1 MQLILRFCLLIISST
16 GYLIFFTQKYRIR
29 MEFAPALFCAW
40 TSNLLFAAGLLNFL
54 PHMVWLLWGGGFFL
68 LAWSLKHKYRLD
80 GRSVFLY
87 GMFLCAAVY
96 FFFMMQGAHMTSYD
110 NFSHWATVVK
120 DMLRENRMPN
130 FEDEIIRFQ
139 SYPLGS
145 SLFIY
150 GVCLLVGE
158 AEGCM
163 LWAQLLMQV
172 SFLFCLAVFVRKK
185 NKYAAFM
192 PVIYGIWA
200 LSANNSI
207 YELRVDTL
215 LPLAGAASFVIIY
228 YYRKTPKQALCSASG
243 IWMLLINIKNSGIFF
258 YLACI
263 LFFICYEKK
272 ELRGQK
278 RCFLCYGLFAP
289 LFTMFLWKRHVAFA
303 FTDGM
308 SSKHSMDL
316 THFSEMAA
324 KKTAEDVAGIGIQI
338 CKRFADP
345 DNIEMKM
352 MLLLTAFLF
361 AAAIGLRKYGL
372 MKKMAVLCAV
382 SWGCLAVYTAS
393 LYAMYVFSMPMG
405 ESARLAS
412 YDRYILSVLIF
423 LYGIAVTVFL
433 SEIQKIPAFSSA
445 NQIHWPSSC
454 IITITV
460 LLSAALI
467 WQVYPRLSRLYEKPG
482 FDGTKRSDLQKL
494 IKKYGIKE
502 GDSCFIYC
510 NGSDDD
516 VRYLFYLSRYE
527 LWSHEILVSSAEA
540 FAKQKEQ
547 IPDYDYLII
556 WEPDA
561 HSDSYLRQTA
571 HGGHQGMEKIAV
583 SSHNLQQ
590 THGSGI

>member
-1 MQLILRFCLLIISST
+1 MQLILRFCLLIISIT
-16 GYLIFFTQKYRIR
+16 GYLVFFIQKYQIRI
-29 MEFAPALFCAW
+29 EFAPALFCAW
-40 TSNLLFAAGLLNFL
+40 TSNLLFVAGLLNIL

-68 LAWSLKHKYRLD
+68 FVWSVKNKYRLD
-80 GRSVFLY
+80 RRSTLLY
-87 GMFLCAAVY
+87 GIFLCAAVY
-96 FFFMMQGAHMTSYD
+96 FFYLMQGTHITSYD

-130 FEDEIIRFQ
+130 FEDKIIRFQ

-158 AEGCM
+158 ADSCM
-163 LWAQLLMQV
+163 LWAQLFMQV
-172 SFLFCLAVFVRKK
+172 SFLFCLAVFVQK
-185 NKYAAFM
+185 NNRYAAFI
-192 PVIYGIWA
+192 PAVYSIWA

-215 LPLAGAASFVIIY
+215 LPLTGTASFIMLY
-228 YYRKTPKQALCSASG
+228 NYRKKPKQALCSASG
-243 IWMLLINIKNSGIFF
+243 IWMLLINTKNSGIFF
-258 YLACI
+258 YFVSI
-263 LFFICYEKK
+263 LFFVLYEKK
-272 ELRGQK
+272 ELKQHK
-278 RCFLCYGLFAP
+278 RCFLCFGLFAP

-303 FTDGM
+303 FADGM
-308 SSKHSMDL
+308 SAKHSMNL
-316 THFSEMAA
+316 SHFSEMAA
-324 KKTAEDVAGIGIQI
+324 KKTSEDVAGIGIHI
-338 CKRFADP
+338 LKRFADP
-345 DNIEMKM
+345 DNIELKM
-352 MLLLTAFLF
+352 MFLLTAFLF
-361 AAAIGLRKYGL
+361 AAAIGLRRYGL
-372 MKKMAVLCAV
+372 MKKMIVLCVAA
-382 SWGCLAVYTAS
+382 WGCLAVYTAS

-423 LYGIAVTVFL
+423 IYGIAVTVFI
-433 SEIQKIPAFSSA
+433 SEIPKIQYFSSE
-445 NQIHWPSSC
+445 NQMHRPSVY

-467 WQVYPRLSRLYEKPG
+467 WQVQPRLSGFYEKPD

-494 IKKYGIKE
+494 IRKYGIQE

-527 LWSHEILVSSAEA
+527 LWSNEIFVSSAEA
-540 FAKQKEQ
+540 FTEQKER
-547 IPDYDYLII
+547 IPSYDYLII

-561 HSDSYLRQTA
+561 CSDSYLKQTA
-571 HGGHQGMEKIAV
+571 YSRYQGMEKIAIV
-583 SSHNLQQ
+583 
-590 THGSGI
+590 TGIY